1 MADSMASVLPLPFVP
16 AMWTVG
22 GRRRSGWPR
31 AFSSRSMRPSERS
44 MTFGWRTL
52 RRSRT
57 RSLRVLGTGRLRE
70 RLQGKRRQLGVGLA
84 GGLLHDVA
92 GGLLHDERLR
102 GPVGAQQQVEQARQ
116 RLAQLEAVDHL
127 VDHAVGQ
134 EVLGALEALGQ
145 LLADRLLD

>member
-31 AFSSRSMRPSERS
+31 AASRRSIRPSERS

-70 RLQGKRRQLGVGLA
+70 RLQGKRQLGVGLA
-84 GGLLHDVA
+84 D
-92 GGLLHDERLR
+92 GLLHDERLR
-102 GPVGAQQQVEQARQ
+102 GPIGAQQQVEQARQ

-134 EVLGALEALGQ
+134 E
-145 LLADRLLD
+145 